1 MEIQQIL
8 DLNRQISD
16 SEKHFN
22 NLQNEYRKIGSGWLL
37 ATFAAIGFALTQKS
51 SLPLDPVLF
60 IMLICYA
67 GAIGM
72 VLLWNMDLSVYQ
84 KLLDANFKEGLALEK
99 QHPWV
104 PQIRHNMLEFHGNR
118 GVLPRVIWFYSM
130 PILVLIIVASYQLT
144 LYYQESSL
152 FFKVTIWVLNFLL
165 YSMFS
170 YFSRHESRVWKK
182 N

>member
-1 MEIQQIL
+1 MEVQQIL
-8 DLNRQISD
+8 DLNKQITD

-22 NLQNEYRKIGSGWLL
+22 NMQNEYRKIGSGWLL
-37 ATFAAIGFALTQKS
+37 ATFAGLGFALTHKD
-51 SLPLDPVLF
+51 SLPFNHLIL
-60 IMLICYA
+60 IALICYA

-72 VLLWNMDLSVYQ
+72 IMLWNMDLSVYQ
-84 KLLDANFKEGLALEK
+84 KLLDANFKEGLLLEK
-99 QHPWV
+99 QHPWI

-130 PILVLIIVASYQLT
+130 PILVLFVIAACQFT
-144 LYYQESSL
+144 LFHSENGFL
-152 FFKVTIWVLNFLL
+152 FKTGIWVIHFLL
-165 YSMFS
+165 YSSFS

>member
-1 MEIQQIL
+1 MEVQQIL
-8 DLNRQISD
+8 DLNKQITD

-22 NLQNEYRKIGSGWLL
+22 NMQNEYRKIGSGWLL
-37 ATFAAIGFALTQKS
+37 ATFAGIGFALTQKAA
-51 SLPLDPVLF
+51 LPFHPLLF
-60 IMLICYA
+60 IALICYA

-72 VLLWNMDLSVYQ
+72 IMLWNMDLSVYQ
-84 KLLDANFKEGLALEK
+84 KLLDANFKEGLLLEK
-99 QHPWV
+99 QHPWI

-130 PILVLIIVASYQLT
+130 PVMVLIAVAAYQLT
-144 LYYQESSL
+144 LFYSESGF
-152 FFKVTIWVLNFLL
+152 FFKAGIWVISFLL
-165 YSMFS
+165 YSSFS